1 MICSK
6 RFRAIREAV
15 NRKLPEADTRHHFI
29 YNDNLLWIICSRL
42 HGRSEPQPLPLPLR
56 SQDGLKAVVACTP
69 SAMTPP
75 TRDASHLT
83 FGFWLAVKVVLY
95 LILRDAYWR
104 PGVGVDAQR
113 RPLNDKHGR
122 LPVKSWMYRQAARDP
137 SMNPATPPPGER
149 RQWAI
154 DILCILTLAADDLSN
169 VPFLDRQAVFANYWI
184 TVGLMNECIDNAARF
199 IVCASPAPSST
210 SWVRARQQQH
220 KPPPT
225 SNLPIRSWPCCPAA
239 AAVERGRR
247 RSFAMPAEPVLGV
260 VKSRSISSSH
270 APPDHP
276 APKHRAKP
284 FPPT

>member
-154 DILCILTLAADDLSN
+154 DILCILTLAADGAWRCHPVPGIEQDGVRFYSRADTQELCRRCAGLSHRFNVSN
-169 VPFLDRQAVFANYWI
+169 VQV
-184 TVGLMNECIDNAARF
+184 ARGS
-199 IVCASPAPSST
+199 CT
-210 SWVRARQQQH
+210 SDGCQ
-220 KPPPT
+220 
-225 SNLPIRSWPCCPAA
+225 LP
-239 AAVERGRR
+239 RGRLPCSLWG
-247 RSFAMPAEPVLGV
+247 RSRIARLLA
-260 VKSRSISSSH
+260 
-270 APPDHP
+270 D
-276 APKHRAKP
+276 
-284 FPPT
+284 T